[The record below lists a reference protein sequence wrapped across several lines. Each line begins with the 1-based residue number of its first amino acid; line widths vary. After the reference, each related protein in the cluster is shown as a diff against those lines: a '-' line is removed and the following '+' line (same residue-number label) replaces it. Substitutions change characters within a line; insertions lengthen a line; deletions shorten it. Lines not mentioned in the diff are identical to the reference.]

1 MCFTVDRNY
10 KPSNRKYRYC
20 VAKRMK
26 NGQLRSPYRNFPL
39 PKIGWRRANSDISVG
54 VFKAP
59 VASPWGHE
67 QYCGFHMINTIKEA
81 KEILEEI
88 QEFQGYYEKD
98 KNGKSIII
106 NPRNYVIVKCE
117 VEGFL
122 CGGTISK
129 GYCSEGHT
137 SEAWLRRKVI
147 EVK

>member
-26 NGQLRSPYRNFPL
+26 NGQLRSPYRDFPL

-59 VASPWGHE
+59 VAVSCGNE
-67 QYCGFHMINTIKEA
+67 QYFGFHMITTLKEA

-88 QEFQGYYEKD
+88 REHQGFRRRND
-98 KNGKSIII
+98 KRKSIII